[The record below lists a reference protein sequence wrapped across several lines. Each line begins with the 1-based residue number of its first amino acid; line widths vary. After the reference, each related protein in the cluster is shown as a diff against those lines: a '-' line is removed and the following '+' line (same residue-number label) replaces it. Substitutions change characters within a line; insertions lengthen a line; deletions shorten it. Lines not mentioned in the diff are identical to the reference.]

1 MDRMK
6 ARQKTDQLIRKLLI
20 GKKIDLLV
28 AGTLLL
34 ALLGTGFFEV
44 LEYRDYR
51 EKVASRALRADLREA
66 SAIAGLLNS
75 RYLSLGFVASSLS
88 GDRSLSRALSP
99 TMQKAFRIFLSLHP
113 SLVDLA
119 LFDPRTGQIL
129 WTNGLVSGGLVR
141 SDLRGNLATPLPS
154 NPSLLLGRSS
164 LSARI
169 GERILPLSI
178 VFPAAPGQPPLG
190 VKSDLRVESLRP
202 VLPSSPFSFSLRDSR
217 NGDILFVDRGNRPD
231 SPLLPGG
238 PDQVMTS
245 VPGFPFRLLA
255 FWPPSLVR
263 EGWMREASRRWL
275 VEEGGLF
282 FMVLLAGGIRIL
294 VRRQE
299 RQGEELAELSGL
311 NWAIFDSAG
320 AIGMVIAPDG
330 EILRL
335 NQAAREFMGV
345 SLREV
350 RAIPYYWE
358 RFIPGGLRTE
368 IHALFRQVMESSL
381 PLHHQ
386 IPWVAPSGT
395 LREFEW
401 TTTVLRDQK
410 GNPRYLVTL
419 GIDVTDRVA
428 LERQIEEKNRR
439 LSRLLSFDDLRG
451 RVAEAVS
458 LATDETQVLSEFC
471 RLAMEV
477 PEIRLAWVGRP
488 DGEELFRPIAASGKT
503 DYLAGVVISS
513 DEARPEG
520 QGPMGRSFRSGL
532 PVYNESF
539 QEASDMTPWRERAL
553 GSGFRASAS
562 LPVRRAGAVWAV
574 LTVYFDGTR
583 PIETEIRHLL
593 EAIADNLSL
602 ALDRLDLAR
611 RERQAT
617 ALKET
622 LLANTS
628 AGINLVRY
636 PERVV
641 VETNRGLLEIL
652 GYRDVQE
659 IVGHG
664 DRDLYFEEDESFSR
678 MGEGAR
684 EVLATG
690 GARLRDLRIRRQNGT
705 EGFVDLSG
713 QKVRD
718 ADQETIVWTMVDVT
732 ERHRLAEELSRLS
745 ASNLLLA
752 QVNQAIAE
760 ATTEDS
766 LLRTICDLSVRYGK
780 LRLAWIGRPGEEGQ
794 VHIEAM
800 SGESGSLL
808 EHPISVLPDHSDGD
822 GPVGEVWR
830 TGRPDFG
837 PESPGRL
844 PEKTGREGDPATA
857 SGSHAVLPVEKEG
870 KIWGLLALYHD
881 GPDGFSSPL
890 REVFSE
896 LARDISRGLDRLAAL
911 RREREMASL
920 EKVLLE
926 NTLAGI
932 LLLEQRQ
939 IRYANERMLQML
951 GYARAGEMVGQS
963 ARMLYG
969 DAGEYERVGF
979 AYSFLEDRETIEIP
993 DVRMVTRSGHTVM
1006 VDISLSR
1013 IPDDPSVVVG
1023 TVHDV
1028 TDRHAQAERLRL
1040 LSAYNTLL
1048 AHAGEALSSISEEP
1062 KLLNRLC
1069 DLAVS
1074 YGEMALAAVCRPPKG
1089 KGILVLG
1096 ASGKT
1101 GLLDESPFGDSGED
1115 PDLLSRVF
1123 ALRHP
1128 VFDPEG
1134 QTVRLPWKERA
1145 RDFGINAM
1153 GALPIYRKG
1162 EVWGILLIGHGKEGF
1177 FSDPVLEGL
1186 LSELARNISQGLD
1199 RLDLLTRQN
1208 LLSNAVAAVGEGV
1221 LITDPDFL
1229 VIFANDG
1236 FTALTGYSA
1245 EEILGKNCRIL
1256 QGEGTDRATVE
1267 KIRKALIEG
1276 YPFQGQI
1283 LNYRKDKT
1291 PFWNL
1296 LSISPVRNAAGEIV
1310 EFVGN
1315 QRDITSLVDLT
1326 KKLEYDSRHDR
1337 LTGLPNRRALDLE
1350 FEKVLA
1356 RSRRYGWNFA
1366 VAILD
1371 LDSFKPVN
1379 DRYGHDAGDHLLRLT
1394 GERIRQALRKTDFLA
1409 RLGGDEFVLLL
1420 ENISLREE
1428 LEDLLERLDQAA
1440 RRPVPLEGGEEVSV
1454 GVSIG
1459 VALSIPGPSAS
1470 DNPEILL
1477 RLADQALYE
1486 SKGHKGDRSRSWMIH
1501 GEEIPLAR
1509 SLGQKLLADRQVE
1522 VYYQPILDN
1531 RTGRIAGVEA
1541 LARLRDPDGR
1551 ILAPPDFLPDYEA
1564 DDLFELSCQVLEQS
1578 LAALASLQETEPSL
1592 WLSVNIDPR
1601 SVSEGAIDCLGRML
1615 GESSVDPSRL
1625 TLEILEGREFGEK
1638 VVAIDLLRRL
1648 RGLGLHLAMDVA
1660 GSAYSSLLRLKELP
1674 VDKVKLDQGFVRT
1687 LDSRPRDLH
1696 FVEAIMGLAH
1706 RLNLALVVEGVETE
1720 GILDAMRMLGV
1731 GFLQGF
1737 AISRPLSLDD
1747 LKEFL
1752 RGFHP
1757 EVPGLPKTVLGL
1769 YARSGQI
1776 HGMQMD
1782 VLLQNPHFLDMA
1794 FLAEDRSC
1802 PVRKMMED
1810 LKIPPGGKIDRL
1822 HLRYHRALAKISQKV
1837 RGMEKGLLETDLMPA
1852 RHAMEALTEAI
1863 LAENQ
1868 RRLRGGGERR
1878 TGHPAGEG
1886 QIWK

>member
-1 MDRMK
+1 MDGMK

-20 GKKIDLLV
+20 GRKIDLLV
-28 AGTLLL
+28 GGTLVL

-44 LEYRDYR
+44 LAYRDYR
-51 EKVASRALRADLREA
+51 EKVVSRALRVDLRDA
-66 SAIAGLLNS
+66 SSIAGLLNS
-75 RYLSLGFVASSLS
+75 RYLSLGFVAASLS
-88 GDRSLSRALSP
+88 GDRSLSRGPSPALK
-99 TMQKAFRIFLSLHP
+99 KAFRIFLSLHP
-113 SLVDLA
+113 SLVDLS
-119 LFDPRTGQIL
+119 LFDPRTGRTL
-129 WTNGLVSGGLVR
+129 WTNALVSGGQVR
-141 SDLRGNLATPLPS
+141 PDPRGGLATPLPS
-154 NPSLLLGRSS
+154 NPSFLLGRSR

-169 GERILPLSI
+169 GKRILPLSI
-178 VFPAAPGQPPLG
+178 LLPEVHGQPPVG
-190 VKSDLRVESLRP
+190 VKSDLRVERLRRALGP
-202 VLPSSPFSFSLRDSR
+202 SPFSLSLRDSR
-217 NGDILFVDRGNRPD
+217 NGDILFMVRGNRPD
-231 SPLLPGG
+231 SPILPGG
-238 PDQVMTS
+238 PDQVMTE
-245 VPGFPFRLLA
+245 VPGFPFRILA
-255 FWPPSLVR
+255 SWSPSLVK
-263 EGWMREASRRWL
+263 EAWMREAFRRWL
-275 VEEGGLF
+275 VEAGGLF

-299 RQGEELAELSGL
+299 RQGEELADLSAL
-311 NWAIFDSAG
+311 NYAIFDSAG
-320 AIGMVIAPDG
+320 AVGMVISPEG

-335 NQAAREFMGV
+335 NQSAREFMKV
-345 SLREV
+345 SLEEIRGT
-350 RAIPYYWE
+350 PYYWE
-358 RFIPGGLRTE
+358 RFIPEGLRTE
-368 IHALFRQVMESSL
+368 IHALFSQVRNSSL

-386 IPWVAPSGT
+386 IPWMTPSGT

-401 TTTVLRDQK
+401 TTTVLRDPK

-428 LERQIEEKNRR
+428 LERQIEEKNQR
-439 LSRLLSFDDLRG
+439 LFRLLSFDDLRG

-458 LATDETQVLSEFC
+458 RATDETQVLSEFC
-471 RLAMEV
+471 RLSLEV

-488 DGEELFRPIAASGKT
+488 DGEGLFRPIAASGMT
-503 DYLAGVVISS
+503 AYLAEVVISS
-513 DEARPEG
+513 DGARPEG

-539 QEASDMTPWRERAL
+539 QETPDMAPWRERAL
-553 GSGFRASAS
+553 GSGFGASAS
-562 LPVRRAGAVWAV
+562 LPVFRAGGVWAV
-574 LTVYFDGTR
+574 LTVYFDGTK
-583 PIETEIRHLL
+583 PIESEIRHLL
-593 EAIADNLSL
+593 EVIADNLSL

-611 RERQAT
+611 SERQAT

-641 VETNRGLLEIL
+641 VEVNRGFLEIL
-652 GYRDVQE
+652 GTREAGE
-659 IVGHG
+659 IVGKSV
-664 DRDLYFEEDESFSR
+664 RSLYFEEDESFSK
-678 MGEGAR
+678 MGEAAR
-684 EVLATG
+684 EALAKG
-690 GARLRDLRIRRQNGT
+690 GARLRDLRIRRQDGT

-713 QKVRD
+713 QKVRE
-718 ADQETIVWTMVDVT
+718 ADRETIVWTMVDVT
-732 ERHRLAEELSRLS
+732 ERHRLAAELSRLS
-745 ASNLLLA
+745 DSNLLLA

-760 ATTEDS
+760 AATEEG

-780 LRLAWIGRPGEEGQ
+780 LSQAFIGRPGEEGKI
-794 VHIEAM
+794 HIEAV
-800 SGESGSLL
+800 SGETGSL
-808 EHPISVLPDHSDGD
+808 EGREISVLPGGSGEN
-822 GPVGEVWR
+822 GPVGEVLR
-830 TGRPDFG
+830 TGRAIFD
-837 PESPGRL
+837 PEGPGRL
-844 PEKTGREGDPATA
+844 PGLGAGEQDPAA
-857 SGSHAVLPVEKEG
+857 VPGSRAILPVEKEG
-870 KIWGLLALYHD
+870 KIWGVLALTRK
-881 GPDGFSSPL
+881 GSDGFSPPL

-932 LLLEQRQ
+932 MLLEQRQ
-939 IRYANERMLQML
+939 IRYANERMRQML
-951 GYARAGEMVGQS
+951 GYERAEEMVGQS
-963 ARMLYG
+963 TRILYG

-979 AYSFLEDRETIEIP
+979 AYSFLSDRETIEVP
-993 DVRMVTRSGHTVM
+993 DVRMVTKNGHTVM

-1048 AHAGEALSSISEEP
+1048 AHAGEALSSVTDEA
-1062 KLLNRLC
+1062 KLLKRLC

-1074 YGEMALAAVCRPPKG
+1074 FGEMALAAVCRHAEG
-1089 KGILVLG
+1089 KGIAVAG

-1101 GLLDESPFGDSGED
+1101 GLLDEPPYGKSGGD
-1115 PDLLSRVF
+1115 PDLLSRFF

-1134 QTVRLPWKERA
+1134 ETLRLPWMDRA
-1145 RDFGINAM
+1145 RVFGINAM
-1153 GALPIYRKG
+1153 GALPLFRKG
-1162 EVWGILLIGHGKEGF
+1162 EVWGILLVGHGKEGF

-1221 LITDPDFL
+1221 LITDPEFR
-1229 VIFANDG
+1229 VIFANEG

-1256 QGEGTDRATVE
+1256 QGEGSDRATVE
-1267 KIRKALIEG
+1267 KIRTALSQG
-1276 YPFQGQI
+1276 RSFQGQI

-1296 LSISPVRNAAGEIV
+1296 LSISPVRNASGEIV

-1326 KKLEYDSRHDR
+1326 QKLEYDSRHDR
-1337 LTGLPNRRALDLE
+1337 LTGLPNRRALDFE

-1379 DRYGHDAGDHLLRLT
+1379 DRYGHEAGDLLLRLT
-1394 GERIRQALRKTDFLA
+1394 GERIQEALRKTDFLA
-1409 RLGGDEFVLLL
+1409 RQGGDEFVLLL

-1428 LEDLLERLDQAA
+1428 LGDLLERIDQAA
-1440 RRPVPLEGGEEVSV
+1440 RRPVLLEEGMEVSV

-1459 VALSIPGPSAS
+1459 VALYTPGPEAS

-1509 SLGQKLLADRQVE
+1509 TLGQRLLADRQVE
-1522 VYYQPILDN
+1522 VYYQPVLDN

-1541 LARLRDPDGR
+1541 LARLRDSDGR
-1551 ILAPPDFLPDYEA
+1551 ILDPPDFLPDYED
-1564 DDLFELSCQVLEQS
+1564 DDLFELSRLVLEQS
-1578 LAALASLQETEPSL
+1578 LSALGSLQETRPSL
-1592 WLSVNIDPR
+1592 GLSVNIDPR
-1601 SVSEGAIDCLGRML
+1601 SVTEGCIDCLRRML
-1615 GESSVDPSRL
+1615 AESSVEPSRL
-1625 TLEILEGREFGEK
+1625 TLEILEGRDFGET
-1638 VVAIDLLRRL
+1638 VVALDLLQRL
-1648 RGLGLHLAMDVA
+1648 RDLGVHLAMDDV
-1660 GSAYSSLLRLKELP
+1660 GSAYSSLLRLKDLP

-1687 LDSRPRDLH
+1687 LESRPRDLH
-1696 FVEAIMGLAH
+1696 FVEAVMELSH
-1706 RLNLALVVEGVETE
+1706 RLNLAFVVEGVETE

-1731 GFLQGF
+1731 DFLQGY
-1737 AISRPLSLDD
+1737 AISRPLSLEG
-1747 LKEFL
+1747 LKEFFRDFGPKEL
-1752 RGFHP
+1752 
-1757 EVPGLPKTVLGL
+1757 GLPKSVLGL
-1769 YARSGQI
+1769 YAKSVQI

-1782 VLLQNPHFLDMA
+1782 VLLQNPDFLDMA
-1794 FLAEDRSC
+1794 YLSEDRSC
-1802 PVRKMMED
+1802 PVWNMMEN
-1810 LKIPPGGKIDRL
+1810 LKIPPGGRIDRL
-1822 HLRYHRALAKISQKV
+1822 HRRYHRALAKISQKL
-1837 RGMEKGLLETDLMPA
+1837 RGRGKGLLEADLIPV
-1852 RHAMEALTEAI
+1852 RGAMEALTEAI
-1863 LAENQ
+1863 LAEDQ
-1868 RRLRGGGERR
+1868 RRRGGGR
-1878 TGHPAGEG
+1878 
-1886 QIWK
+1886 